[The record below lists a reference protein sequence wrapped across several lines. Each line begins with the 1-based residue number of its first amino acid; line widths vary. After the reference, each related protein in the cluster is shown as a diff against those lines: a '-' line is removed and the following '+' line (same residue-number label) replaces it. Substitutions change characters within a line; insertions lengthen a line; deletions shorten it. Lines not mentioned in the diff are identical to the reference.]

1 MEKNK
6 TQIIPLPNFKKKNF
20 NAAEY
25 KANNVL
31 GRKIEEARRAKGVSM
46 RGLMALLAEYGLDL
60 DYQIVYKWEKG
71 KTVPNAIQLLAVCE
85 ALEIPDAY
93 RYLTDGEDD
102 LNEEGL
108 RKLLAYRDDLLATGK
123 YKPQSREKKEVG
135 YVEMPVSL
143 LGASAGTGEFL
154 SGENIELMRFPE
166 NGVPAKADYAVRVV
180 GDSMEPVYQNHQLV
194 WVQSCNSLRPG
205 EVGIFVYDGS
215 GYIKAYDE
223 QEPSSDEIENYI
235 DSNGVLHKQAVLKSF
250 NPDYEPKIVTQNIEF
265 KICGRVLS

>member
-1 MEKNK
+1 MERKN
-6 TQIIPLPNFKKKNF
+6 TQIISFPNSIKKKF

-25 KANNVL
+25 KENNIL

-46 RGLMALLAEYGLDL
+46 RGLMTLLAEYGLSL

-71 KTVPNAIQLLAVCE
+71 KTIPNAIQLLTVCE

-93 RYLTDGEDD
+93 RYLTDGEDN

-123 YKPQSREKKEVG
+123 YTPQAREKKDVG

-194 WVQSCNSLRPG
+194 WVQSCNTLLPG
-205 EVGIFVYDGS
+205 EVGIFVYDGC

-223 QEPSSDEIENYI
+223 QDPPSDEMENYI
-235 DSNGVLHKQAVLKSF
+235 DSDGVLHKQAVLRSF
-250 NPDYEPKIVTQNIEF
+250 NPDYNPKIVTQNTEF
-265 KICGRVLS
+265 KICGRVLR

>member
-1 MEKNK
+1 MEKYK
-6 TQIIPLPNFKKKNF
+6 TTIIPLSNSKKKIF
-20 NAAEY
+20 NAADY

-46 RGLMALLAEYGLDL
+46 RGLMTLLAEYGLDL

-71 KTVPNAIQLLAVCE
+71 KTVPNGIQLLAVCK

-93 RYLTDGEDD
+93 RYLTDEEDD
-102 LNEEGL
+102 LNEEGI

-123 YKPQSREKKEVG
+123 YKPQSREKKDVG

-180 GDSMEPVYQNHQLV
+180 GDSMELVYQDHQLV
-194 WVQSCNSLRPG
+194 WVQSCNTLLPG
-205 EVGIFVYDGS
+205 EVGIFVYDGC
-215 GYIKAYDE
+215 GYIKTYDE
-223 QEPSSDEIENYI
+223 QDPSSDEMENYI
-235 DSNGVLHKQAVLKSF
+235 DISGVLHKQVVLRSF
-250 NPDYEPKIVTQNIEF
+250 NPDYDPIIVTQNIEF
-265 KICGRVLS
+265 KICGRVLN